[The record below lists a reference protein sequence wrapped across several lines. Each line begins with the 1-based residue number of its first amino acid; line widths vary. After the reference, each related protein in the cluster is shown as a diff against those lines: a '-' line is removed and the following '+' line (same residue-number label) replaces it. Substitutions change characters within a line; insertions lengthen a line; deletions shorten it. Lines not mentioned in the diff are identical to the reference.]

1 MATSPTPVRPLSP
14 RSGPRPLT
22 TPWAPHTQQDQ
33 NGPLPMQTALAQ
45 RVFALAAVEERPTTL
60 SAPGARAIWLCDD
73 LPAGPKDAFLGNR
86 EIGHFHPWDGSL
98 HIALPPD
105 LAKGAVTAGWAEV
118 HPVARAGMA
127 PEHVVMLYGPR
138 DEGEVQVLFDLIAAA
153 VDRAAGQE

>member
-1 MATSPTPVRPLSP
+1 
-14 RSGPRPLT
+14 
-22 TPWAPHTQQDQ
+22 
-33 NGPLPMQTALAQ
+33 MQTALAR

-60 SAPGARAIWLCDD
+60 SAPGARAIWLGDD
-73 LPAGPKDAFLGNR
+73 LPAGPRDAFLGNR

-105 LAKGAVTAGWAEV
+105 LALEAVKAGWAEV

-138 DEGEVQVLFDLIAAA
+138 DEGEVQVIFDLVSAA
-153 VDRAAGQE
+153 VDRAAVQE